1 MEEKASEQQMP
12 KCLPK
17 LPTGIRGLDKVLYG
31 GIDANVLNPL
41 YIKEQSIERTPLV
54 IVIRGNEDDN
64 DKCMLAMQMLYS
76 IALSIENIKS
86 QYQIFGKDWNN
97 EPIMYSTYYQAHK
110 LDDLFLDFFISSSL
124 QEILRKKASKDTSV
138 NLSSNIFTDILFDSS
153 QILCQG
159 ISRNANIPYSAIATK
174 TDAMMGDG
182 IIYYNRRTNSLH
194 VKADLAAD
202 DNQYNQVYRRRHGSV
217 NEYSKDAYGKPKD
230 DLFYQYT
237 GLHFLPFVMENNT
250 TAEDVA
256 KRISPQHSLVAVDVS
271 DQMKLTRE
279 VVNNILDGLLSAKIA
294 ILCVDSTADVPEN
307 RVNMIVELSKELSHR
322 FVLKYLQVIKSDSQE
337 FYQGQHQYKKR
348 DFGIEVYPRKES
360 YLHERRYLQRALVY
374 THADALTD
382 TYQQYMKLQKYYY
395 DTPTTTYEDYEAEL
409 ASGGHKP
416 FYAIYPKNYMEQ
428 MSIDLLNRV
437 FMPINPLRHLIHKSK
452 EEDDFIEN
460 EYMYGNAGFVTAV
473 VGRANTYKR
482 FLTFGGIFGSAC
494 AKDHTL
500 IIMMNK
506 EETVTRRRLVCPARP
521 SCGDWEKNN
530 EKSKEKNK
538 ACLNCYHYIHFM
550 NFCMGNIT
558 PAEFLY
564 YLEKQIEVPYDG
576 DSQKHIRRIVIDDLQ
591 ILDFCFPRLKDDL
604 FLAAL
609 AELCRQH
616 DIILYILCDRAG
628 SMLPTLRALADNV
641 IITDKDE
648 KDGHPLIFVEKFA
661 GYTNTPSKMY
671 CGKVKNVSKLFRCV
685 ENYDS
690 NGFNKFEFQSN
701 IVELEDMDEKTFYN
715 LD

>member
-1 MEEKASEQQMP
+1 MSNRDEHKNNE
-12 KCLPK
+12 CLPK
-17 LPTGIRGLDKVLYG
+17 LATGIRGLDKVLYG

-41 YIKEQSIERTPLV
+41 YIKEQPIERTPLV

-64 DKCMLAMQMLYS
+64 DKCMLAMQMLYG
-76 IALSIENIKS
+76 IAQSIEDVKS
-86 QYQIFGKDWNN
+86 QYQVFGKEWNN

-110 LDDLFLDFFISSSL
+110 LDDMFLDYFISSSL
-124 QEILRKKASKDTSV
+124 QEILRKKASKNTSV

-217 NEYSKDAYGKPKD
+217 NEYSKDADSKSKD
-230 DLFYQYT
+230 DLFHRYT

-256 KRISPQHSLVAVDVS
+256 KRISPHHSLVAVDVS
-271 DQMKLTRE
+271 DQKKLTRE
-279 VVNNILDGLLSAKIA
+279 VVNNILDGLQSAKIA

-307 RVNMIVELSKELSHR
+307 RVNMMIELSQKVDHK
-322 FVLKYLQVIKSDSQE
+322 FVLKYLQITKSDSQD
-337 FYQGQHQYKKR
+337 FAPGLHQYKKR
-348 DFGIEVYPRKES
+348 DYGIEVYPRKEL
-360 YLHERRYLQRALVY
+360 YLYERRYLQRALVY
-374 THADALTD
+374 THADALTE
-382 TYQQYMKLQKYYY
+382 TYQQYMKLQKYYI
-395 DTPTTTYEDYEAEL
+395 DTPTTIYEDYEADITSEEN
-409 ASGGHKP
+409 KP

-437 FMPINPLRHLIHKSK
+437 FIPINPLRNLLHKSK
-452 EEDDFIEN
+452 NETEFIEN

-473 VGRANTYKR
+473 IGKANTYKR

-494 AKDHTL
+494 AEDHTL

-506 EETVTRRRLVCPARP
+506 EEMVTRRRLACPARP
-521 SCGDWEKNN
+521 LCGDRD
-530 EKSKEKNK
+530 K
-538 ACLNCYHYIHFM
+538 ACRSCYHYIHFM
-550 NFCMGNIT
+550 NICMGNIT
-558 PAEFLY
+558 PEEFLY
-564 YLEKQIEVPYDG
+564 YLERQIEVTYDG
-576 DSQKHIRRIVIDDLQ
+576 DQKKHIRRIVIDDLQ
-591 ILDFCFPRLKDDL
+591 ILDFCFPRLNDGL

-609 AELCRQH
+609 AELCREH
-616 DIILYILCDRAG
+616 DIILYILCDISG
-628 SMLPTLRALADNV
+628 KMLPPLRALADNV
-641 IITDKDE
+641 IITQKDK

-671 CGKVKNVSKLFRCV
+671 CGKVKNVNKLFRCV
-685 ENYDS
+685 EKDGINS
-690 NGFNKFEFQSN
+690 FELQTN
-701 IVELEDMDEKTFYN
+701 IVELEDMDENQFMN
-715 LD
+715 

>member
-1 MEEKASEQQMP
+1 MEEKTSEQQKP

-41 YIKEQSIERTPLV
+41 YIKEQAIERTPLV

-64 DKCMLAMQMLYS
+64 DKCMLAMQMLYG
-76 IALSIENIKS
+76 IAQSIENIKL
-86 QYQIFGKDWNN
+86 QYPVFGEGWNN

-159 ISRNANIPYSAIATK
+159 ISRNANIPYSAIANT
-174 TDAMMGDG
+174 TDAMIGDG

-194 VKADLAAD
+194 VKANLTAD
-202 DNQYNQVYRRRHGSV
+202 DNKYNQVYLRKFDSI
-217 NEYSKDAYGKPKD
+217 NEYSQMYSIKQQDA
-230 DLFYQYT
+230 LFYKYT
-237 GLHFLPFVMENNT
+237 GLYFLPFSMIGNLTYSQLT
-250 TAEDVA
+250 TSIANPKEL
-256 KRISPQHSLVAVDVS
+256 IAVDLSAYKDLAVT
-271 DQMKLTRE
+271 KI
-279 VVNNILDGLLSAKIA
+279 NGLLNLLHGAKIV
-294 ILCVDSTADVPEN
+294 ILVVDSTAEIPEN
-307 RVNMIVELSKELSHR
+307 RVNMMMELSQKVDHK
-322 FVLKYLQVIKSDSQE
+322 FVLKYLQITKSDSQD
-337 FYQGQHQYKKR
+337 FAPGLHQYKKR
-348 DFGIEVYPRKES
+348 DYGIEVYPRKEL
-360 YLHERRYLQRALVY
+360 YLYERRYLQRALVY
-374 THADALTD
+374 THADALTE
-382 TYQQYMKLQKYYY
+382 TYQQYMKLQKYYI
-395 DTPTTTYEDYEAEL
+395 DTPTTTYEDYEADI
-409 ASGGHKP
+409 ASEENKP

-437 FMPINPLRHLIHKSK
+437 FIPINPLRNLLHKSK
-452 EEDDFIEN
+452 NETEFIEN

-473 VGRANTYKR
+473 IGKANTYKR

-494 AKDHTL
+494 AEDHTL

-506 EETVTRRRLVCPARP
+506 EEMVTRRRLACPARP
-521 SCGDWEKNN
+521 LCGDRD
-530 EKSKEKNK
+530 K
-538 ACLNCYHYIHFM
+538 ACRSCYHYIHFM
-550 NFCMGNIT
+550 NICMGNIT
-558 PAEFLY
+558 PEEFLY
-564 YLEKQIEVPYDG
+564 YLERQIEVTYDG
-576 DSQKHIRRIVIDDLQ
+576 DQKKHIRRIVIDDLQ

-685 ENYDS
+685 ENYDC

-701 IVELEDMDEKTFYN
+701 IVELEDLDEKTFYN